1 MNAVRKLAA
10 HLPTLSCEYF
20 PPRNPGGWSAL
31 YATLAAAHETGLD
44 FVSVTYGA
52 GGSTRQKT
60 LSLVER
66 IQNELCIDTMAHL
79 TCAGHSRAE
88 LETILSELQ
97 TAGIPAVM
105 ALRGDPP
112 RGSHDFVQHPDG
124 FRYASDL
131 IDYIQRHYT
140 FKIGCA
146 CYPEGHPESANVQQ
160 DVDYLKL
167 KQDVGADFAVTQL
180 FFDNDDF
187 FRFRDAARRAGVTIP
202 IIAGLMPVTAV
213 SQLARFQS
221 LCGCAIPAK
230 LTACLQAGADAD
242 VVDEDVGAEDVGAED
257 VVDRGIAY
265 GLAQAEAL
273 LAGGVE
279 GIHLYTLNKSH
290 SSAAIIAG
298 LRGNGRFL

>member
-1 MNAVRKLAA
+1 MNAIQKLEA

-20 PPRNPGGWSAL
+20 PPRNPAGWSAL
-31 YATLAAAHETGLD
+31 YATLAHAHDIGLD

-66 IQNELCIDTMAHL
+66 IQSELHIDTMAHL

-88 LETILSELQ
+88 LSVILDELQ
-97 TAGIPAVM
+97 ASGIPAVM

-112 RGSHDFVQHPDG
+112 RGSHHFVPHPDG
-124 FRYASDL
+124 FNYGNEL
-131 IDYIQRHYT
+131 IAFIQRHYD

-146 CYPEGHPESANVQQ
+146 CYPEGHIESSSVQQ
-160 DVDYLKL
+160 DIDYLKL
-167 KQDVGADFAVTQL
+167 KQDCGADFAVTQL

-202 IIAGLMPVTAV
+202 IIAGLMPVTAIN
-213 SQLARFQS
+213 QLDRFKT
-221 LCGCAIPAK
+221 LCGCSIPTK
-230 LTACLQAGADAD
+230 LTDCLQVESNEE
-242 VVDEDVGAEDVGAED
+242 VVEQGVQ
-257 VVDRGIAY
+257 Y
-265 GLAQAEAL
+265 GLAQAEGL
-273 LAGGVE
+273 LAGGVD

-290 SSAAIIAG
+290 SSAAIIEG
-298 LRGNGRFL
+298 LRANGRLRMTTKD

>member
-1 MNAVRKLAA
+1 MNAIQKLSA

-20 PPRNPGGWSAL
+20 PPRTPAGWGTL
-31 YATLAAAHETGLD
+31 YATLATAHETGLD

-60 LSLVER
+60 VSLVER
-66 IQNELCIDTMAHL
+66 IQSELNIDTMAHL

-88 LETILSELQ
+88 LETILDELQ
-97 TAGIPAVM
+97 ASGIPAVM

-124 FRYASDL
+124 FRHASDL
-131 IDYIQRHYT
+131 IDFIQRHYD

-160 DVDYLKL
+160 DVYYLKL
-167 KQDVGADFAVTQL
+167 KQDCGADFAVTQL

-187 FRFRDAARRAGVTIP
+187 FRFHDAARRAGVTIP
-202 IIAGLMPVTAV
+202 IIAGLMPVTSVA
-213 SQLARFQS
+213 QLGRFQS
-221 LCGCAIPAK
+221 LCGCSIPAK
-230 LTACLQAGADAD
+230 LTTSLPPDSPEAVIEQ
-242 VVDEDVGAEDVGAED
+242 
-257 VVDRGIAY
+257 GILY
-265 GLAQAEAL
+265 GLAQAEGL
-273 LAGGVE
+273 LNGGVD

-298 LRGNGRFL
+298 LRANGRLESRD